1 MKSGYLLNKLWHS
14 QLGGGKQVGWV
25 ELIACATQPA
35 TGEHDGWKSIY
46 DKQYPNV
53 TFLMTRN
60 RKDELIFSFRVR
72 GQCPSMAFT
81 TYVLFAQ

>member
-1 MKSGYLLNKLWHS
+1 MKSGYLLNNLWHPQS
-14 QLGGGKQVGWV
+14 GGGKQVGWV

-53 TFLMTRN
+53 MFLMTRN
-60 RKDELIFSFRVR
+60 WKDELIYSGPWTINNIIFE
-72 GQCPSMAFT
+72 
-81 TYVLFAQ
+81 YL